1 MLSDIGKEI
10 CTFRNLYDAMRL
22 CKRGV
27 IWKDSVAG
35 YVVNGL
41 VRIHRLKKSLENDKY
56 DISPYTEFKVY
67 EPKERD
73 ILSTKIKDRVFQR
86 SFVDNYFYDEMTR
99 SFIYDNGA
107 CQKGRGTER
116 TRKRLICHMQR
127 FYRKHGLDG
136 YTLKGDLSNFFGS
149 TKHEVA
155 YDAVNK
161 RVNDKWARRESKRII
176 DSFDNG
182 PDPEIGMGLGSQCTQ
197 IIQLAVLDG
206 FDHYIKEVLR
216 IKHYVRYN
224 DDFILIHEDKKYLR
238 YCLSQIDNW
247 MTSHGLTLNP
257 KKTQIANFTQ
267 GVKFLGFRF
276 RPTETGKVIMT
287 LLPEKISHERRKLK
301 RMRDG
306 VRQGHLAKTDVDR
319 SYKSF
324 KANITNNGKHKSEH
338 PGKRARRNCH
348 GLELAMDAF
357 YKDLWRDDE
366 CSDLRRSSIS

>member
-35 YVVNGL
+35 YVANGL
-41 VRIHRLKKSLENDKY
+41 VKIHRLKKSLENGTY
-56 DISPYTEFKVY
+56 NISPYTEFKVY

-86 SFVDNYFYDEMTR
+86 SYVDNYFYDKMTR

-116 TRKRLICHMQR
+116 TRKRFICHLQR

-149 TKHEVA
+149 TEHKLA
-155 YDAVNK
+155 YNAVKK
-161 RVNDKWARRESKRII
+161 RINDEWARNESKRII
-176 DSFDNG
+176 NSFNNG
-182 PDPEIGMGLGSQCTQ
+182 PNPNVGMGLGSECTQ
-197 IIQLAVLDG
+197 IIQLAVLDE
-206 FDHYIKEVLR
+206 FDHFVKEVLR

-224 DDFILIHEDKKYLR
+224 DDFIIIHEDKEYLK
-238 YCLSQIDNW
+238 YCLTEIDKW
-247 MTSHGLTLNP
+247 MKARNLNLNP
-257 KKTQIANFTQ
+257 KKTQIARLAQ

-276 RPTETGKVIMT
+276 RLIETGKVLMT
-287 LLPEKISHERRKLK
+287 LLPEKISHERRKLR
-301 RMRDG
+301 RMANG
-306 VRQGHLAKTDVDR
+306 VREGKLIKEDVNR
-319 SYKSF
+319 SFESF

-338 PGKRARRNCH
+338 PGKRARRSCH
-348 GLELAMDAF
+348 GLELAMNAF
-357 YKDLWRDDE
+357 YKSLWE
-366 CSDLRRSSIS
+366 G

>member
-127 FYRKHGLDG
+127 FYRKHGLTG

-149 TKHEVA
+149 TKHEIA

-161 RVNDKWARRESKRII
+161 RINDEWARRESKRII
-176 DSFDNG
+176 DSFNNG
-182 PDPEIGMGLGSQCTQ
+182 PNPEIGMGLGSQCTQ
-197 IIQLAVLDG
+197 IIQLAVLDK
-206 FDHYIKEVLR
+206 FDHYVKEVLR

-224 DDFILIHEDKKYLR
+224 DDFILIHEDKGYLR
-238 YCLSQIDNW
+238 YCLSGIDNW
-247 MTSHGLTLNP
+247 MTSRGLKLNP
-257 KKTQIANFTQ
+257 KKTQIANFSQ

-276 RPTETGKVIMT
+276 RPTETGKVVMT
-287 LLPEKISHERRKLK
+287 LLPEKVSHERRKLK

-306 VRQGHLAKTDVDR
+306 VRQGRLIKSDVDR
-319 SYKSF
+319 SCESF

-338 PGKRARRNCH
+338 PGRRARRSCH
-348 GLELAMDAF
+348 GLVLAMDAF

-366 CSDLRRSSIS
+366 CSDLRQYSIN

>member
-1 MLSDIGKEI
+1 MLSDIRKEI

-127 FYRKHGLDG
+127 FYRKHGLTG

-155 YDAVNK
+155 YAAVNK
-161 RVNDKWARRESKRII
+161 RVSDEWARRESKRII
-176 DSFDNG
+176 DSFNNG

-197 IIQLAVLDG
+197 IIQLAVLDK
-206 FDHYIKEVLR
+206 FDHYVKEVLR

-224 DDFILIHEDKKYLR
+224 DDFILIHEDKGYLR
-238 YCLSQIDNW
+238 YCLSRIDNW
-247 MTSHGLTLNP
+247 MTSRGLKLNP
-257 KKTQIANFTQ
+257 KKTQIANFSQ

-276 RPTETGKVIMT
+276 RPTETGKVVMT
-287 LLPEKISHERRKLK
+287 LLPEKVSHERRKLK

-306 VRQGHLAKTDVDR
+306 VRQDRLIKSDVDR
-319 SYKSF
+319 SYESF
-324 KANITNNGKHKSEH
+324 KANLTNNGKHKSDH
-338 PGKRARRNCH
+338 PGRRARRSCH

-366 CSDLRRSSIS
+366 CSDLKQYSIN

>member
-127 FYRKHGLDG
+127 FYRKHGLTG

-155 YDAVNK
+155 YAAVNK
-161 RVNDKWARRESKRII
+161 RVSDEWARRESKRII
-176 DSFDNG
+176 DSFNNG

-197 IIQLAVLDG
+197 IIQLAVLDK
-206 FDHYIKEVLR
+206 FDHYVKEVLR

-224 DDFILIHEDKKYLR
+224 DDFILIHEDKGYLR
-238 YCLSQIDNW
+238 YCLSGIDNW
-247 MTSHGLTLNP
+247 MTSRGLKLNP
-257 KKTQIANFTQ
+257 KKTQIANFSQ

-276 RPTETGKVIMT
+276 RPTETGKVVMT
-287 LLPEKISHERRKLK
+287 LLPEKVSHERRKLK

-306 VRQGHLAKTDVDR
+306 VRQDRLIKSDVDR
-319 SYKSF
+319 SYESF
-324 KANITNNGKHKSEH
+324 KANLTNNGKHKSEH
-338 PGKRARRNCH
+338 PGRRARRSCH

>member
-1 MLSDIGKEI
+1 MLSDVGKEI
-10 CTFRNLYDAMRL
+10 CTFRNLYNAMRL

-41 VRIHRLKKSLENDKY
+41 VKIHRLKKSLENDKY
-56 DISPYTEFKVY
+56 SISPYTEFKVY

-86 SFVDNYFYDEMTR
+86 SFVDNYFYDKMTR

-107 CQKGRGTER
+107 CQNGRGTER
-116 TRKRLICHMQR
+116 TRKRLICHMQK
-127 FYRKHGLDG
+127 FCRKYGLNG
-136 YTLKGDLSNFFGS
+136 HILKGDLSNFFGS
-149 TKHEVA
+149 TSHEIA
-155 YDAVNK
+155 YNAVSK
-161 RVNDKWARRESKRII
+161 RVSDEWARQESKRII
-176 DSFDNG
+176 DSFNNG
-182 PDPEIGMGLGSQCTQ
+182 PDPYVGMGLGSQCTQ
-197 IIQLAVLDG
+197 IIQLAVLDE
-206 FDHYIKEVLR
+206 FDHYVKEVLR
-216 IKHYVRYN
+216 IKCYVRYN
-224 DDFILIHEDKKYLR
+224 DDFILIHEDKGYLR
-238 YCLSQIDNW
+238 YCLSKIDNW
-247 MTSHGLTLNP
+247 MTLHGLKLNP
-257 KKTQIANFTQ
+257 KKTQIANLSQ

-306 VRQGHLAKTDVDR
+306 VMNGRLTKADVDR
-319 SYKSF
+319 SYESF

-338 PGKRARRNCH
+338 PGKRARRSCH

-357 YKDLWRDDE
+357 YKDLWRDDK
-366 CSDLRRSSIS
+366 CSDLKQSSIS